1 MLERYRQIYLLARFA
16 RETFMIDA
24 VTFMLGG
31 FLGLGVGIV
40 YIQEMFR
47 QSLEMKADTGIRLE
61 CKGRLYT
68 VQSVEIE

>member
-1 MLERYRQIYLLARFA
+1 
-16 RETFMIDA
+16 MIDA
-24 VTFMLGG
+24 VMFMLGG
-31 FLGLGVGIV
+31 FLGLGLGIV
-40 YIQEMFR
+40 RAQEMFR